1 MCAVFGVK
9 SRILTRYVGGIYE
22 STGGCA
28 RLHFFWASWRFGLS
42 LPNLSSSTAR
52 LLGASNQDA
61 NYSVRTLGCPI
72 LNIDVIISR
81 PSGNVRTGANAGSV
95 LTFGRRAMIP
105 KTGSPRPSR
114 VSIYPHLC

>member
-1 MCAVFGVK
+1 VLASIFLGLLAVWTVFAQP
-9 SRILTRYVGGIYE
+9 E
-22 STGGCA
+22 
-28 RLHFFWASWRFGLS
+28 
-42 LPNLSSSTAR
+42 SSTAR